1 MNISLNFY
9 NEALRYAS
17 SLIRSKYKDNS
28 LYNAY
33 DIVHEAI
40 LKENLVNDNYRKL
53 VFTQYKQLTCT
64 HKHVPFSEISNIAI
78 QEPTLCCKRCG
89 ESMLQN
95 YFVKVT
101 NYALGKINY
110 ISLCKTCEKKRKSK
124 YNIGKNY
131 VPLTP
136 NTKFAFRHL
145 KDSTLLTDRYIKQ
158 LLTRRH
164 KNLVVTA
171 EMITTHRE
179 QLIKKRASK
188 KTLNT
193 YEQNTLQKSI

>member
-1 MNISLNFY
+1 MNISLDFY

-17 SLIRSKYKDNS
+17 SLIRSKYKDNY

-40 LKENLVNDNYRKL
+40 LKENLVIDNYKKL
-53 VFTQYKQLTCT
+53 VFTQYKQLTST
-64 HKHVPFSEISNIAI
+64 HKHVSYSEILKPKA
-78 QEPTLCCKRCG
+78 QEQTLCCKRCG
-89 ESMLQN
+89 ETMLQN

-101 NYALGKINY
+101 NYGLGKINY
-110 ISLCKTCEKKRKSK
+110 TNTCKTCDKKRRRKTNK
-124 YNIGKNY
+124 GDNHI
-131 VPLTP
+131 PLTA
-136 NTKFAFRHL
+136 KEKYALRRL
-145 KDSTLLTDRYIKQ
+145 KDCSLLTDRYIKQ

-164 KNLVVTA
+164 KNLVVTQ
-171 EMITTHRE
+171 EMILTHR
-179 QLIKKRASK
+179 QKLIQKRASK